1 MKHTSVKLDSPIEFI
16 NIEPVNPLISKCQIK
31 VCYVG
36 DKPNRNKSIITKEVA
51 KGMANSL
58 PGCPIVGFY
67 NETKGDFEEHNR
79 VIDIS
84 NGKFEIKDNTV
95 PYGFVSL
102 DAKVWFQKFLDDGET
117 EHEYL
122 MTEGYLWTGVYPE
135 CQRVIDK
142 GNNQSMELDQ
152 KTLDAKWAK
161 DANGKPQIF
170 IINEAIISKLC
181 ILGEDNEPCFEGST
195 ISNVQ
200 FSFSE
205 GFEQRMYS
213 MMSELKEMLQGGDK
227 KVFTEFAVEIGD
239 TLWSALWDYIHK
251 TFPSTMKNDCPDA
264 SQYYIYG
271 IYEEENGNKF
281 AILKDREGGG
291 FVRLDFI
298 YNEEGLSST
307 GELTPVVQEFVPANS
322 QFSLEDIDAYA
333 LKILG
338 DSGEDN
344 TPKNEETMTEE
355 AATEDPASAE
365 EPIQYNLE
373 EIPEYVELQAQFNDL
388 QTKFAE
394 LTNSFNA
401 LTETAN
407 SAAEELKTLKEFKL
421 SAERT
426 EKQAMIAKFYMLTD
440 EDKKDVLD
448 NIDTYSV
455 DDIEAKLS
463 VICVRNKVSF
473 AEEQEPASAGSTTF
487 SLNDMHEDDATPA
500 WVKAALSV
508 AKNLN

>member
-1 MKHTSVKLDSPIEFI
+1 
-16 NIEPVNPLISKCQIK
+16 
-31 VCYVG
+31 
-36 DKPNRNKSIITKEVA
+36 
-51 KGMANSL
+51 
-58 PGCPIVGFY
+58 
-67 NETKGDFEEHNR
+67 
-79 VIDIS
+79 
-84 NGKFEIKDNTV
+84 
-95 PYGFVSL
+95 
-102 DAKVWFQKFLDDGET
+102 
-117 EHEYL
+117 
-122 MTEGYLWTGVYPE
+122 
-135 CQRVIDK
+135 
-142 GNNQSMELDQ
+142 MELDQ

-239 TLWSALWDYIHK
+239 TLWSALWDYIRK